1 MGNRSASH
9 PQSPA
14 VTKRVRGSAGIN
26 PGAWSP
32 PVEVVIM
39 TRSEFDD
46 IRAHIAAEE
55 GDCDNLLQLARTL
68 LDDLE
73 QARLREATLRARY
86 LNLLTAA
93 RATMASHAVGEGD
106 PLTFLR
112 HELDKRG
119 QLPSGDEEVSRILSD
134 ARTAEMLLG
143 LFEDKPQGRPR
154 TSARLRRCAGAGRRL
169 PR

>member
-1 MGNRSASH
+1 
-9 PQSPA
+9 
-14 VTKRVRGSAGIN
+14 
-26 PGAWSP
+26 
-32 PVEVVIM
+32 M

-55 GDCDNLLQLARTL
+55 GDSDDLLQIARTL

-86 LNLLTAA
+86 LGLLTAA
-93 RATMASHAVGEGD
+93 RATMASDTVGDID

-119 QLPSGDEEVSRILSD
+119 QLPTGDDEVTRILSD
-134 ARTAEMLLG
+134 ARTAEALLAD
-143 LFEDKPQGRPR
+143 LEQKPQSRPR
-154 TSARLRRCAGAGRRL
+154 TSARMRGCAGVARRL

>member
-1 MGNRSASH
+1 
-9 PQSPA
+9 
-14 VTKRVRGSAGIN
+14 
-26 PGAWSP
+26 
-32 PVEVVIM
+32 M

-55 GDCDNLLQLARTL
+55 GDSDDLLQIAGTL

-73 QARLREATLRARY
+73 QARLREATLRAHY
-86 LNLLTAA
+86 LGLLTAA
-93 RATMASHAVGEGD
+93 RATMAADAIGDPD

-119 QLPSGDEEVSRILSD
+119 QLPAGDEDVLRILSD
-134 ARTAEMLLG
+134 VRTAEALLAH
-143 LFEDKPQGRPR
+143 LEQRPTNR
-154 TSARLRRCAGAGRRL
+154 LRPGARMRRCAGTARRL

>member
-1 MGNRSASH
+1 
-9 PQSPA
+9 
-14 VTKRVRGSAGIN
+14 
-26 PGAWSP
+26 
-32 PVEVVIM
+32 M

-55 GDCDNLLQLARTL
+55 GDSDDLLQIARTL

-93 RATMASHAVGEGD
+93 RATMAAGTVGDPD

-112 HELDKRG
+112 HELAKRG
-119 QLPSGDEEVSRILSD
+119 QLPTGDEDVTRILSD
-134 ARTAEMLLG
+134 AHMAEALLAQMDETPPNHHHTASRM
-143 LFEDKPQGRPR
+143 
-154 TSARLRRCAGAGRRL
+154 RRCTGPARRL

>member
-1 MGNRSASH
+1 
-9 PQSPA
+9 
-14 VTKRVRGSAGIN
+14 
-26 PGAWSP
+26 
-32 PVEVVIM
+32 M

-55 GDCDNLLQLARTL
+55 GDSDDLLQIARTL

-86 LNLLTAA
+86 LGLLTAA
-93 RATMASHAVGEGD
+93 RATMASDTVGDID

-119 QLPSGDEEVSRILSD
+119 QLPTGDDEVTRILSD
-134 ARTAEMLLG
+134 ARTAEALLAD
-143 LFEDKPQGRPR
+143 LEQKPQSRPR
-154 TSARLRRCAGAGRRL
+154 TSARMRRCAGVARRL